1 MSGGLLLAIGTGAV
15 LGLGLFT
22 MVLAFVGV
30 PSRPAGTPRKQR
42 ASLQERTRR
51 LIVGLA
57 AGLLALLATGW
68 IIAAISMGLLV
79 AYWDRIAGSSAV
91 EKRAIARLDAL
102 ASWTESLRDTIA
114 GAIGLEQAI
123 PATAVNAGAPIR
135 PSLNLLVDR
144 LRIRESLPDA
154 LRAFAEDLD
163 DPSADI
169 ICASLLLNARLRGPG
184 LRDVLTA
191 LAVST
196 REELDMRR
204 RIEASRKSIRRSVRI
219 VLLIVLGM
227 MGMLS
232 LLNRPYVEP
241 YDSVAGQA
249 VLVVIAALFSAG
261 LLWLRSLSAPSK
273 TDRFLVF
280 GPQGDRQAVRAPVEA
295 EQQQPPV
302 RVVAR

>member
-1 MSGGLLLAIGTGAV
+1 
-15 LGLGLFT
+15 
-22 MVLAFVGV
+22 
-30 PSRPAGTPRKQR
+30 
-42 ASLQERTRR
+42 
-51 LIVGLA
+51 
-57 AGLLALLATGW
+57 
-68 IIAAISMGLLV
+68 
-79 AYWDRIAGSSAV
+79 
-91 EKRAIARLDAL
+91 
-102 ASWTESLRDTIA
+102 
-114 GAIGLEQAI
+114 
-123 PATAVNAGAPIR
+123 
-135 PSLNLLVDR
+135 
-144 LRIRESLPDA
+144 
-154 LRAFAEDLD
+154 
-163 DPSADI
+163 
-169 ICASLLLNARLRGPG
+169 
-184 LRDVLTA
+184 
-191 LAVST
+191 
-196 REELDMRR
+196 MRR